1 MRSIA
6 SKSKVKPDRR
16 QLGHQ
21 RRMKPAPRRV
31 AGFKLPLLPDRSVAV
46 EQQAWRRKTAG
57 LIARDGPALPLS
69 SRIALDILKRV
80 REHHLQNQPMQAMCR
95 KCFASLGQ
103 RASVCDQCGAP
114 VEDPTPAPISDIQ
127 PAMAA
132 VRSDSDLRTRSDDR
146 SGGRSDLRGIGGW
159 LILVAITLF
168 LAPIEDVYRVYSDL
182 TTLYGGGFAQMLAD
196 HPGLTKLLVTQI
208 VGRHHF
214 LYLVFSR

>member
-1 MRSIA
+1 
-6 SKSKVKPDRR
+6 
-16 QLGHQ
+16 
-21 RRMKPAPRRV
+21 
-31 AGFKLPLLPDRSVAV
+31 
-46 EQQAWRRKTAG
+46 
-57 LIARDGPALPLS
+57 
-69 SRIALDILKRV
+69 
-80 REHHLQNQPMQAMCR
+80 MCR

-168 LAPIEDVYRVYSDL
+168 LAPIEDVLRIYYDL
-182 TTLYGGGFAQMLAD
+182 SYLYGSGFGQLLAD
-196 HPGLTKLLVTQI
+196 HPGATKLLGTQI
-208 VGRHHF
+208 VGDIIF
-214 LYLVFSR
+214 FICLLAVNYFFYAKKKTFPLLMIVYLGAHTIYILIRSHAGDVLMGTHDFPASAARATASASLWISYMVSSKRVKATFIE